1 MIETILIVLA
11 GLSLIAVIF
20 FLIQY
25 GLRIR
30 YLQIKEKEQDDLVK
44 RTKEHQDKLDA
55 GYKYYEW
62 KGDRIWIHTNI
73 FQPYLEIYRR
83 TEICNGD
90 DYFKSEKD
98 LRNCLEADKIKLT
111 WFREL

>member
-1 MIETILIVLA
+1 MIDTFLIILA

-20 FLIQY
+20 FLTQY

-62 KGDRIWIHTNI
+62 KGYETWIYKYYYSQEEHSREKR
-73 FQPYLEIYRR
+73 LR
-83 TEICNGD
+83 NGAG
-90 DYFKSEKD
+90 YYKSEDD
-98 LRNCLEADKIKLT
+98 LKNCLNAEWITLT
-111 WFREL
+111 WSREL